1 MSVRKKLLNATAISA
16 LAGSALLVF
25 LAVAGPTIWGPA
37 ADTTDVSS
45 RLLGASAAHPFG
57 TDELG
62 RDILARVL
70 TATRLTLL
78 LTLGAT

>member
-37 ADTTDVSS
+37 ADTT
-45 RLLGASAAHPFG
+45 RRPRG
-57 TDELG
+57 TDGAG
-62 RDILARVL
+62 RQRRTSRTTHARPVG
-70 TATRLTLL
+70 RYRR
-78 LTLGAT
+78 GAVRPR